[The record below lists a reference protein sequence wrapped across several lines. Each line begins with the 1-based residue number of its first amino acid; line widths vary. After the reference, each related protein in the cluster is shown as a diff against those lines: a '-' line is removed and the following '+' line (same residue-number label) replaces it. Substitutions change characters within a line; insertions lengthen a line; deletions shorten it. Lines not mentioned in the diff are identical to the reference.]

1 MDSLRVLIVDD
12 EEELVATLV
21 ERLEIRGHV
30 PVGVLSG
37 AEALKRA
44 EAEEFD
50 VVVLDIKMPGED
62 GVEVMKRLKRLRA
75 GLPIILLT
83 GHMSEE
89 TSDRGI
95 QAGATEYVI
104 KPVNIDEL
112 VAKMRNAV
120 AASPRREGPAG

>member
-1 MDSLRVLIVDD
+1 MEALRVLIVDD

-21 ERLEIRGHV
+21 ERLEIRGHS

-104 KPVNIDEL
+104 KPVNIDDL
-112 VAKMRNAV
+112 VEKLRSAV
-120 AASPRREGPAG
+120 AASPRRGGAAG